1 MAPGACHYY
10 LASTACVNANAIGST
25 LKLIKRQS
33 ICLPPFERATHTHV
47 LVLSAPVNYA
57 RAATRS
63 APVTRRR
70 SINARERALPAN
82 KNREKND
89 FTSGCML
96 WNLIVH
102 AENVCRLGESRRQR
116 RTYIS
121 LYTLY
126 TQMHSRFMHPL
137 KLDTFTLTIATRGCA
152 RINEHETW
160 DCNLKTHEL
169 SRELCFSRFSNLMAR
184 AKFYLLVKD
193 GYNFFVSEVG
203 RYFAVLVI

>member
-1 MAPGACHYY
+1 MRTQSG
-10 LASTACVNANAIGST
+10 GST

-47 LVLSAPVNYA
+47 LALSAPVNYA

-152 RINEHETW
+152 RINERTKLGTAISRRMNYPGE
-160 DCNLKTHEL
+160 NFVFL
-169 SRELCFSRFSNLMAR
+169 SLLQSQGESQVLSLC
-184 AKFYLLVKD
+184 
-193 GYNFFVSEVG
+193 
-203 RYFAVLVI
+203 